1 MGKAPYEN
9 TFLRERIAKAAALQR
24 SGHILAAGDKD
35 GFYALPLPYFRDT
48 PGLVRSRY
56 PADYECPW
64 GTFKYDTGAYA
75 YIFTPT
81 GTELPSGWDAY
92 PLTTPLQALPAK
104 VYPERVVIQY
114 QTQRIT
120 LDLETQGQ
128 SEHTLLNLVNE
139 ALIQDRQPFMVW
151 KLEWAE
157 ETELDVIR
165 ISNESAMIFASGA
178 VWSPDD
184 QQLVAA
190 LAVSSSRELLQA
202 IKATL
207 ANNSNKSY
215 LTVRSTSGGAY
226 LKGAK
231 RGFAHASSSLS
242 KVNAQ
247 GTAIALL
254 HPLAGNPQEEAA
266 DHFYVVAAA
275 GESLPDK
282 FGERLALAVPWPTR
296 PEWSAHLLAAGQE
309 AELVQPLPTAGVDFS
324 AAVRVVKDMFAWQ
337 EVISAG
343 LKSGAISL

>member
-1 MGKAPYEN
+1 MGKTPYEN

-35 GFYALPLPYFRDT
+35 GYYALPLPYFRDT

-64 GTFKYDTGAYA
+64 GTFKYDTGVYA

-81 GTELPSGWDAY
+81 STELPPGWEDY
-92 PLTTPLQALPAK
+92 PLNTPLQALPAK
-104 VYPERVVIQY
+104 VYPEQVVIQY
-114 QTQRIT
+114 QEQQIS
-120 LDLETQGQ
+120 LDLETSGL
-128 SEHTLLNLVNE
+128 SERELLTTINGT
-139 ALIQDRQPFMVW
+139 LIQDRQPFMVW

-178 VWSPDD
+178 VWSPEDS
-184 QQLVAA
+184 QLVAA

-215 LTVRSTSGGAY
+215 LTMRSAAGGAY

-231 RGFAHASSSLS
+231 RGFTHASSSLN

-247 GTAIALL
+247 GMAIALL
-254 HPLAGNPQEEAA
+254 HPLAGNPQEDAA

-282 FGERLALAVPWPTR
+282 FGERLALAVPWPTH

-309 AELVQPLPTAGVDFS
+309 ADLVQPLPTAGVDFS
-324 AAVRVVKDMFAWQ
+324 AAVRVAKDLFAWQ
-337 EVISAG
+337 EVISAV
-343 LKSGAISL
+343 LKSGAITL